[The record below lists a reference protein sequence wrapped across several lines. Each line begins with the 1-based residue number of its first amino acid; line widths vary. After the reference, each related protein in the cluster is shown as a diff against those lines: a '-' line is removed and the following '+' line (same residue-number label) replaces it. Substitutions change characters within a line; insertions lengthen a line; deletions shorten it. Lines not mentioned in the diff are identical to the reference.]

1 MTAAAPGRGPVPVG
15 RAIWLLALG
24 QTLGYACFFYIFA
37 ALVLAWER
45 ALGWPAE
52 LLAAGPTL
60 AIVIS
65 ALLAPLAGRAVD
77 RGLGP
82 EILTVGAAIGG
93 LALLGLAAA
102 RAPWH
107 YLAAWAGLGLAQ
119 ALCLYE
125 VCFAFLIRRYGLS
138 ARPAIIRVTLVAGL
152 ASTLAFP
159 AGAALAAT
167 FGWRGAVLTAAAM
180 AFAAIVPLNAAGARA
195 IRRSAPPPDPA
206 ARARAAQGDA
216 AASRAALGRPRF
228 WALGLLFALI
238 NLDHWMLISF
248 LLPILAEKGVPEGLA
263 ILAAAT
269 VGPAQVAGR
278 LVLMRWEA
286 RIGTARATLWTLA
299 AMAAAALALLAAGAT
314 PALVLA
320 FAALQG
326 AAMGVVTIL
335 RPMLTAEALGQAGY
349 GAIAGMLSIP
359 ALAATAA
366 APMLGAVILGAGGA
380 GALTATALALALAA
394 LAIARFL
401 LARLAPAA

>member
-1 MTAAAPGRGPVPVG
+1 MTGPAPGRDAGPGG

-37 ALVLAWER
+37 ALVLDWEA
-45 ALGWPAE
+45 ALGWRPE

-60 AIVIS
+60 AIVLS

-82 EILTVGAAIGG
+82 EILTAGAAIGG

-125 VCFAFLIRRYGLS
+125 VCFAFLIRRYGLA
-138 ARPAIIRVTLVAGL
+138 ARRAIIRVTLVAGL

-159 AGAALAAT
+159 AGAALAAS

-195 IRRSAPPPDPA
+195 IRRSAPPPDPDT
-206 ARARAAQGDA
+206 RAAAMRGDA
-216 AASRAALGRPRF
+216 AAARAALSRPRF
-228 WALGLLFALI
+228 WGLGLLFALI
-238 NLDHWMLISF
+238 NLDHWLLISF
-248 LLPILAEKGVPEGLA
+248 LRPILAEKGVAEALA

-286 RIGTARATLWTLA
+286 RIGTARATFWTLL
-299 AMAAAALALLAAGAT
+299 AMVAAALALLSAGAT
-314 PALVLA
+314 PGLVLA

-349 GAIAGMLSIP
+349 GTIAGMLSIP

-366 APMLGAVILGAGGA
+366 GPMLGAVILGAGGA
-380 GALTATALALALAA
+380 VAVTATALVLALAA
-394 LAIARFL
+394 LG
-401 LARLAPAA
+401 LARLLVSRFAPGA